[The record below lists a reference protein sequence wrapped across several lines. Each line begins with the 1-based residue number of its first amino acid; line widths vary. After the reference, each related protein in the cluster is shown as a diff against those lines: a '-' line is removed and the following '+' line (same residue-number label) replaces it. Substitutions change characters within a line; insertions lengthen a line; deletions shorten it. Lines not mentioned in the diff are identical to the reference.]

1 MEASIRI
8 TRQMETAFQ
17 GPAWHGPSLME
28 NVRGISEGA
37 ARARPLPGAHSIWE
51 IVNHVMAWQNFA
63 IGILGGNHYATLKG
77 EADWPPVVPDASWE
91 QTVARLESSHAE
103 LLEKT
108 EKVSEEH
115 LNGKIPGADY
125 SLKVL
130 LRGIAEHNLY
140 HAGQIGML
148 RRAAPPE

>member
-1 MEASIRI
+1 MDPRRWAKIEGIFHAALERPPDQ
-8 TRQMETAFQ
+8 RPAF
-17 GPAWHGPSLME
+17 L
-28 NVRGISEGA
+28 A
-37 ARARPLPGAHSIWE
+37 AAC
-51 IVNHVMAWQNFA
+51 
-63 IGILGGNHYATLKG
+63 GGD
-77 EADWPPVVPDASWE
+77 ADLLREVL
-91 QTVARLESSHAE
+91 Q